1 MRVAVFVCGSIEL
14 FAPCMVLCRLRC
26 WRHFR
31 ISCDYLQEYG
41 YHHCARG
48 VGGILDRLRLATY
61 LQENSLN

>member
-14 FAPCMVLCRLRC
+14 LEAFSNRLRLLA
-26 WRHFR
+26 RV
-31 ISCDYLQEYG
+31 LG

-61 LQENSLN
+61 LQENCLN